1 MAGKDVSCPV
11 CGSAGAR
18 MIARDRFNSRNRY
31 FRCRTCGSRF
41 SETRVH
47 DVAETADIHTSAY
60 YSPER
65 KEFRE
70 VPAAEAYFL
79 RRLLAWKVS
88 GRLLDVGCG
97 KGRWLRYI
105 REHSAFEAEGL
116 EPSEAAADYARKE
129 RELAVRT
136 GDLASAGYP
145 DETFDVAYMRNVL
158 EHVAAP
164 RELVGE
170 IRRIL
175 KPGGVC
181 AVHVPN
187 DASVTNTLKRTL
199 YRAGFI
205 SEFGS
210 LFFPLHVTGF
220 TPRSLDLLFRNAGFE
235 TLARETIAKVRR
247 VYEFPFVPLDFL
259 LLPAAV
265 TEHLAERG
273 NLLVGWYARR

>member
-11 CGSAGAR
+11 CGSTGTR
-18 MIARDRFNSRNRY
+18 VLARDRFDSRNRY
-31 FRCRTCGSRF
+31 LRCRSCGSGF
-41 SETRVH
+41 SLLRVH
-47 DVAETADIHTSAY
+47 DVAVTADIHTTAY
-60 YSPER
+60 YSPDRE
-65 KEFRE
+65 EFRE

-97 KGRWLRYI
+97 KGRWLQYI
-105 REHSAFEAEGL
+105 RDHSGFDVEGV
-116 EPSEAAADYARKE
+116 EPSEEAAGYARKE
-129 RELAVRT
+129 RGLDVRI

-145 DETFDVAYMRNVL
+145 DGSFDVVYLRNVL
-158 EHVAAP
+158 EHVAEP
-164 RELVGE
+164 RALVGK

-187 DASVTNTLKRTL
+187 DGSVTNILKRVL
-199 YRAGFI
+199 YRTGCI
-205 SEFGS
+205 REFGS

-220 TPRSLDLLFRNAGFE
+220 TPRSLDLLFRQTGFAPV
-235 TLARETIAKVRR
+235 ARETIAKVRR

-265 TEHLAERG
+265 AEHLTGRG
-273 NLLVGWYARR
+273 NLLIGWYAR